1 MQPDDESKR
10 IKERER
16 AVLAVQIF
24 DNPLWDEAYT
34 SLADTLL
41 TDMLRPDIDGEQTL
55 IRKNELLAL
64 HSVKRYLAT
73 IMETGR
79 MASIQLQEARD
90 GRTR

>member
-1 MQPDDESKR
+1 MQPDDEPKR

-16 AVLAVQIF
+16 GTLARQIF

-55 IRKNELLAL
+55 IRKRELLAL

-73 IMETGR
+73 IMDTGK
-79 MASIQLQEARD
+79 MAATQLEEARD